1 MRTPLIRNSVTVDE
15 RWPTETLIQSAPS
28 PVADWPDT
36 NSTARVQQNLEKY
49 PKKLKSNEN
58 QLSTSRVPH
67 SRLSGFLKKKSDG
80 AERKDG
86 RDVQENPQ
94 GNGFKN
100 WATKTRELPLVWC
113 LPLSAR
119 RVQLVHRRFSP
130 KSAGTAFSSLGL
142 RSGQKKRG
150 NQPPHWNAAKKSRS
164 PALPD
169 THVVCCTWMSMSPRQ
184 FGERPLIS
192 SHAARRHHY
201 IGDPTNAPLHA
212 KQISFQTNPPRL

>member
-36 NSTARVQQNLEKY
+36 NSTARVQQNRKISK
-49 PKKLKSNEN
+49 KKLKSNEN
-58 QLSTSRVPH
+58 QLGTSRVPP
-67 SRLSGFLKKKSDG
+67 FWIFEKKSDG
-80 AERKDG
+80 TERKDG

-113 LPLSAR
+113 RPLSAR

-130 KSAGTAFSSLGL
+130 KSAGTAFSSLGH
-142 RSGQKKRG
+142 RSGQKKKRKS
-150 NQPPHWNAAKKSRS
+150 AAALKRSKKNPVHQRCQTHTSS
-164 PALPD
+164 AALECQWAQGSLGSG
-169 THVVCCTWMSMSPRQ
+169 H
-184 FGERPLIS
+184 
-192 SHAARRHHY
+192 
-201 IGDPTNAPLHA
+201 
-212 KQISFQTNPPRL
+212 